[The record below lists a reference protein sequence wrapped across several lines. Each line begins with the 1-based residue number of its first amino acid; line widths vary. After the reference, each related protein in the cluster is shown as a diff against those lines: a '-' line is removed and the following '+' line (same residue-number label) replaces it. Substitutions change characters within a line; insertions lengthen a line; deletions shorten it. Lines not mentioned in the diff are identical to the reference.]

1 MSAESP
7 EAHAH
12 PAQLRSVHVCTALC
26 HLCVSQSTPVR
37 TRHRGRQIK
46 HKHTQ
51 TDRHTKT
58 GKYVSG
64 DKNNAF
70 AIKMTSNAKSS
81 LQASESELRLD
92 TKWQN
97 LCHFYKFLSRQIFSS
112 FILKLRSSSELT
124 GCIWPHVLNH
134 RSTGCLDATSAR
146 RGLYSVVDSDT
157 DSCRHHGSAAILII
171 LNNENRLK
179 SAWRGHNWCVLMQ
192 SLHRWVWSDG
202 KI

>member
-1 MSAESP
+1 MVFRANQPETFYIQQSEFITCNRSPQVTGCVCLPVCVSRLCEGGRLSPGSRHSLNNKSMSAESP

-64 DKNNAF
+64 DKNNVF
-70 AIKMTSNAKSS
+70 AIKITSYAKSS

-92 TKWQN
+92 TK
-97 LCHFYKFLSRQIFSS
+97 
-112 FILKLRSSSELT
+112 
-124 GCIWPHVLNH
+124 
-134 RSTGCLDATSAR
+134 
-146 RGLYSVVDSDT
+146 
-157 DSCRHHGSAAILII
+157 
-171 LNNENRLK
+171 
-179 SAWRGHNWCVLMQ
+179 
-192 SLHRWVWSDG
+192 
-202 KI
+202 